1 MVVVFVKAN
10 DKDCQVSTSIRV
22 SIQLCVVDVRVCI
35 READP
40 KAKGL
45 EVCRRG
51 SGSSR
56 SCLSLS
62 VYYHTIE
69 NSKIEN
75 SKIEAR
81 RGEAAL
87 TRGGGC
93 FCLLEAVCLFHCAHE
108 V

>member
-1 MVVVFVKAN
+1 MVVFVKAN

-69 NSKIEN
+69 NSKIE
-75 SKIEAR
+75 AR

-93 FCLLEAVCLFHCAHE
+93 FCLFEAVCLFQCAHE